1 MLNAFN
7 GQAFLSLVARIK
19 EQVPEIKWIDQDFG
33 QLENYADRP
42 AVQFPCVLIDFP
54 DQHFKELGDRD
65 QWGEVTIQ
73 FRIGFAA
80 FSSANSAAPL
90 SAQELALQYYE
101 IENKMFVA
109 LNGWVP
115 LYNGEAICQ
124 PIIRIRAVTEG
135 RDDAYRVRVNQY
147 TTGYED
153 KGAMPVRQTVKAA
166 LMIQQG

>member
-7 GQAFLSLVARIK
+7 GQAFLSLIARIT

-33 QLENYADRP
+33 QLENYTDRP

-54 DQHFKELGDRD
+54 DQHFKELGDGD

-73 FRIGFAA
+73 LRIGFAA
-80 FSSANSAAPL
+80 FSSANSAAPT

-101 IENKMFVA
+101 IENKLFAA

-115 LYNGEAICQ
+115 LYNGAPISE
-124 PIIRIRAVTEG
+124 PIIRTRAATEG
-135 RDDAYRVRVNQY
+135 REDTYRVRVNQY
-147 TTGYED
+147 TTAYED
-153 KGAMPVRQTVKAA
+153 MGAMPVKTTIKA
-166 LMIQQG
+166 LLNIN